1 MKKICYNENNLIIFA
16 ELLNILFTELKKN
29 MKTIITAKDSD
40 IMAEFDLRFGRG
52 AFFCI
57 YDSESKKTKFIKNEF
72 AEAQGGAGTKT
83 AEKMV
88 ELGISKVVSGDFG
101 PKAKSLLN
109 EFKIEMEVYQDDSK
123 TIKDIIEILYK

>member
-1 MKKICYNENNLIIFA
+1 
-16 ELLNILFTELKKN
+16 
-29 MKTIITAKDSD
+29 MKTIITAKAAD
-40 IMAEFDLRFGRG
+40 IMSEFDLRFGRG

-57 YDSESKKTKFIKNEF
+57 YDSETGKTDFLKNEF

-109 EFKIEMEVYQDDSK
+109 EFNIEMQIYQDDSK
-123 TIKDIIEILYK
+123 TIKEIIELI